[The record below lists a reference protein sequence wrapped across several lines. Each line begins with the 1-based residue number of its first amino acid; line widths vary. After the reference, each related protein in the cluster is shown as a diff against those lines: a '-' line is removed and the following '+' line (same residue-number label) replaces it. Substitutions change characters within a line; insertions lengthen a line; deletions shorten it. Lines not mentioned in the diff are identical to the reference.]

1 MWAVLRRSME
11 TEMFISSFDNTEW
24 SNGRVVASWRI
35 MANKHVCG

>member
-24 SNGRVVASWRI
+24 SSDCI